1 MARLFHINS
10 VLVTGANRG
19 LGLKLVETLL
29 STKNPPKHVFA
40 SYRDVAKTMNLQRLA
55 SEHSNLKLIEL
66 DTTSDVGIQKAF
78 NAVESNISNDGLD
91 VLINNAAMFDKSNL
105 YEVTFEKMEYSYR
118 VNAVA
123 PLMMVKSFLPLLKKS
138 SVNSINGVIVN
149 VSSGNGSLTNP
160 PTLPDKYPYKCSK
173 VCMISY
179 HDLMLLVALNM
190 VTKNLSIDLE
200 RYKVA
205 TMAINPGWMATD
217 MGRPNAPRTPDESAR
232 AITDLIKS
240 LTIDRNGGFFDIH
253 GKTIPW

>member
-1 MARLFHINS
+1 MAESFQINS
-10 VLVTGANRG
+10 ILVTGTNRG
-19 LGLKLVETLL
+19 LGLKLVEVLL
-29 STKNPPKHVFA
+29 TAAKPPRYIFA
-40 SYRDVAKTMNLQRLA
+40 CYRDANKITNLRKLA
-55 SEHSNLKLIEL
+55 LEHQNLKLIKM
-66 DTTSDVGIQKAF
+66 DVTSDVDIINAF
-78 NAVESNISNDGLD
+78 SLVQSIMLDDCNGLD
-91 VLINNAAMFDKSNL
+91 VLINNAAIFEKSNL
-105 YEVTFEKMEYSYR
+105 SDVTSKMMEDLFR

-123 PLMMVKSFLPLLKKS
+123 PLMIVKSFLPLLKES

-173 VCMISY
+173 
-179 HDLMLLVALNM
+179 VALNM

-232 AITDLIKS
+232 AITDLIKN